1 MNTTP
6 GTPFPS
12 SGIPWANQELGCSL
26 VDFIVKV
33 RTHMKDQLATTG
45 RFDFKDTD
53 HNSPNYCGIS
63 NKMIIIAAGM
73 LDPACKTLDYEEKK
87 KVLLRAIG

>member
-1 MNTTP
+1 
-6 GTPFPS
+6 
-12 SGIPWANQELGCSL
+12 
-26 VDFIVKV
+26 
-33 RTHMKDQLATTG
+33 MKDQLATTG

-87 KVLLRAIG
+87 KVLLRTIG